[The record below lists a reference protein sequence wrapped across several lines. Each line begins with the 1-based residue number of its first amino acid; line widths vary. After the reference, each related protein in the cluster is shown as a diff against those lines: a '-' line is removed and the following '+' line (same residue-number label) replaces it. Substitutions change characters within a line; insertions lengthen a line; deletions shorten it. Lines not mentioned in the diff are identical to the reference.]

1 MLSSVE
7 QAFVGREEKQ
17 TPLKTPAW
25 EATSYADHLLIS
37 IKTFI
42 KVIRYNYLNPLVLLV
57 LLLSLNL
64 TYFIVIRLLF
74 VQTMTSLT
82 LTPGSRSAANAV
94 GHLIFY

>member
-42 KVIRYNYLNPLVLLV
+42 KVIRYLNPLVLLV